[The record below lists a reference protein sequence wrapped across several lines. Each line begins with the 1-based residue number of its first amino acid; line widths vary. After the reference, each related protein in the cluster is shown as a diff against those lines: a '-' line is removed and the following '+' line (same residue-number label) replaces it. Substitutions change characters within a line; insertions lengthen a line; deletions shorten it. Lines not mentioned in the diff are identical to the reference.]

1 MALRATFQTWLLK
14 NYFPG
19 GISQQISNYLAQFST
34 KAKELTLVGSIG
46 LLITTILTMIVIER
60 AFNEIWQVKQRRPF
74 LKRML
79 VYLAATVIGPLLLGL
94 GIYLSGVLLGS
105 ASGWFPALS
114 SGFKFMSTIVP
125 SLLAFLVFALAYR
138 ILPYAKVKWR
148 DALIGAL
155 FAGAVY
161 ELTKFGFTFFIT
173 QAAFYKTV
181 YGTFAIVP
189 LMLIWIYITWW
200 VTLAGAV
207 IVANMPTIRLSL
219 IQERLPT

>member
-1 MALRATFQTWLLK
+1 
-14 NYFPG
+14 
-19 GISQQISNYLAQFST
+19 
-34 KAKELTLVGSIG
+34 
-46 LLITTILTMIVIER
+46 
-60 AFNEIWQVKQRRPF
+60 
-74 LKRML
+74 
-79 VYLAATVIGPLLLGL
+79 
-94 GIYLSGVLLGS
+94 
-105 ASGWFPALS
+105 
-114 SGFKFMSTIVP
+114 
-125 SLLAFLVFALAYR
+125 
-138 ILPYAKVKWR
+138 
-148 DALIGAL
+148 LIGAL